1 MAALAGALIER
12 ALNAAVARAL
22 ADSTRARELTA
33 LLAGRRLAIE
43 ISGTAW
49 TILLESTGSTLKAG
63 PLPAGTVPDAR
74 LIGTPL
80 SLLALSGADAQSV
93 IQRGS
98 VRIEGDTEI
107 AQQFRE
113 LAILLAPDLESAMG
127 DLLGRSGAHV
137 LMRGL
142 RGAAAWTRRTAWTGV
157 QNLSE
162 YLAHERGELVSRA
175 ESEHVMRGI
184 DDLREQVDRLEAR
197 TAQLERQAHAS
208 TGGEEPV

>member
-1 MAALAGALIER
+1 MAALPGALIQR
-12 ALNAAVARAL
+12 ALDAAVTRAL

-33 LLAGRRLAIE
+33 ALAGRRVALQ
-43 ISGTAW
+43 ISGTDW
-49 TILLESTGSTLKAG
+49 IILVQSSGSALQAG
-63 PLPAGTVPDAR
+63 PLQSGTVPDATI
-74 LIGTPL
+74 IGTPF
-80 SLLALSGADAQSV
+80 SLLALSGADPQSV
-93 IQRGS
+93 IQRGA
-98 VRIEGDTEI
+98 VRIEGDSEI

-113 LAILLAPDLESAMG
+113 LALLLAPDLESLMA

-142 RGAAAWTRRTAWTGV
+142 QGAAAWTRRTAWTGM

-184 DDLREQVDRLEAR
+184 DELREQVDRLEAR
-197 TAQLERQAHAS
+197 SAQLERQVHAT

>member
-12 ALNAAVARAL
+12 ALNAAVTRAL

-33 LLAGRRLAIE
+33 ILAGRRLAIQ

-49 TILLESTGSTLKAG
+49 TILLQSTGSTLKAG
-63 PLPAGTVPDAR
+63 PPEPGTVPDAR

-80 SLLALSGADAQSV
+80 SLLALSGADPQSV
-93 IQRGS
+93 IQRGA

-113 LAILLAPDLESAMG
+113 LAVLLAPDLESVAA

-142 RGAAAWTRRTAWTGV
+142 RGAAAWTRRTAWTGT

-162 YLAHERGELVSRA
+162 YLAHERGELVPRA

-184 DDLREQVDRLEAR
+184 DELREQVDRLEAR
-197 TAQLERQAHAS
+197 TAQLEGQVHGT

>member
-1 MAALAGALIER
+1 MAALPGALIER
-12 ALNAAVARAL
+12 ALNAAVARTL

-33 LLAGRRLAIE
+33 MLTGRRLAIE

-63 PLPAGTVPDAR
+63 PLESETVPDAR

-80 SLLALSGADAQSV
+80 SLLALSGADPQSV

-113 LAILLAPDLESAMG
+113 LAVLLAPDLESVMA
-127 DLLGRSGAHV
+127 DFLGRSGAHV

-142 RGAAAWTRRTAWTGV
+142 QGAAAWTRRAAWTGV

-162 YLAHERGELVSRA
+162 YLAHERGALVAKA
-175 ESEHVMRGI
+175 ESEHVMRDI
-184 DDLREQVDRLEAR
+184 DELREQVDRLEAR
-197 TAQLERQAHAS
+197 TAQLERRLHGT

>member
-1 MAALAGALIER
+1 MAALPGALIER
-12 ALNAAVARAL
+12 ALNAAVERAL
-22 ADSTRARELTA
+22 ADSARARELTA
-33 LLAGRRLAIE
+33 LLAGRRLAIR
-43 ISGTAW
+43 ITGTAW

-63 PLPAGTVPDAR
+63 PLESEHVPDAT

-80 SLLALSGADAQSV
+80 SLLALSGADPQSV
-93 IQRGS
+93 IQRGA

-113 LAILLAPDLESAMG
+113 LALLLAPDVESVMG
-127 DLLGRSGAHV
+127 DFVGRGGAHL

-142 RGAAAWTRRTAWTGV
+142 QGAAAWTRRTAWTGM

-162 YLAHERGELVSRA
+162 YLAHERGELVSTA

-184 DDLREQVDRLEAR
+184 DELREQVDRLEAR
-197 TAQLERQAHAS
+197 IAQLEQGTHGT